1 MKLKSFFA
9 TLVAVLVASVASAQ
23 NEFGKGDLGLNINY
37 GIGEFNCDV
46 DDYDDNV
53 FLNSLGAS
61 LEYGILDGIIKGKGT
76 VAVGAQVGVGF
87 GSESQG
93 FGDLNCSRI
102 RIATRGVFHYQFVP
116 QLDTYAGITFGIVDI
131 NKYKYK
137 YEDGGFKIESDVTD
151 SDFIFPVAFVGARYM
166 FSDAF
171 GINMELSWDSYAYMA
186 IGVSFKF

>member
-9 TLVAVLVASVASAQ
+9 TLVAVLVASEASAQ

-37 GIGEFNCDV
+37 GIGAFNCDV
-46 DDYDDNV
+46 DDSDDNV

-93 FGDLNCSRI
+93 IGDLNCNRI

-137 YEDGGFKIESDVTD
+137 YEDGGFKIESDATD

-186 IGVSFKF
+186 IGVSLKF